1 MINQNAL
8 DKYKKNFKHIR
19 GWFHFNFIEEFF
31 KLDAIHQEK
40 NIKGNILEIGVYQS
54 KSFIPLSFLLKNN
67 EQIIGID
74 LFLNPE
80 DSRICNGTC
89 ANLINWSEKI
99 LKNIYGENLKN
110 LKYKLIQ
117 ANSQTLISNNY
128 IDYLNNNLSYRIIH
142 IDGNHEYDCV
152 KYDLEQSKNII
163 IKNGYIILDDY
174 GSHDFPH
181 VKTAVDDFLLKNK
194 NFKIIKVIHNK
205 IILEYI

>member
-1 MINQNAL
+1 M
-8 DKYKKNFKHIR
+8 
-19 GWFHFNFIEEFF
+19 
-31 KLDAIHQEK
+31 
-40 NIKGNILEIGVYQS
+40 V
-54 KSFIPLSFLLKNN
+54 
-67 EQIIGID
+67 
-74 LFLNPE
+74 
-80 DSRICNGTC
+80 
-89 ANLINWSEKI
+89 KI

-110 LKYKLIQ
+110 LEYKLIQ

-128 IDYLNNNLSYRIIH
+128 IEYLNNNLLYRIIH

-174 GSHDFPH
+174 GSNHFPH

-194 NFKIIKVIHNK
+194 NFKIIKVIYNK